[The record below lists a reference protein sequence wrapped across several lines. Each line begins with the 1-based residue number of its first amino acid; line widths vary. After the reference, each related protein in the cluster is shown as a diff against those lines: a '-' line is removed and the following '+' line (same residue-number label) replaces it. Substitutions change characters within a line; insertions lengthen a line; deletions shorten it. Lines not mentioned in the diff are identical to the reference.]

1 MAYGENLGAD
11 CGGGSSTSNN
21 LLLLHQM
28 NSADLFAINAEHDE
42 SLEVSRHAKGLSA
55 GFLVACEMVESPNFD
70 RASVKMKRLERGVA
84 GKPIFDRSLFD
95 NPQTHPFTASR
106 IFLVFLPCSV
116 STDGRFAVDPI
127 L

>member
-1 MAYGENLGAD
+1 MWTCLHDIRFLLLRMAYGENLGAD

-84 GKPIFDRSLFD
+84 GKPIFD
-95 NPQTHPFTASR
+95 
-106 IFLVFLPCSV
+106 
-116 STDGRFAVDPI
+116 
-127 L
+127 